1 MLMLS
6 MRSAVL
12 ARSKS
17 ASFTPISAMVASS
30 LFFVFSAIFCTFT
43 SPIEAALALFSSVN
57 LGAFTMSFSRLAAL
71 FLPTGAE
78 ATLSVKFFRLAA
90 IFCPFILASS
100 SLAFASFSFISP
112 TLFSVKFIP
121 LTPRALSAAEAFIS
135 PFSFISALSATPLKF
150 NLFKFACA
158 SPLKLVFLNFISLI
172 SAAKLLFSLTSALIL
187 MAGRSSS
194 SRLKFCPSSCASNDF
209 KFKAAFFKP
218 ALITPPSSL
227 SS

>member
-135 PFSFISALSATPLKF
+135 ALSATPLKF

-172 SAAKLLFSLTSALIL
+172 SAEKLLFSLTSALIL

>member
-1 MLMLS
+1 MLTLS
-6 MRSAVL
+6 MRRAVL

-30 LFFVFSAIFCTFT
+30 LFFVFSAIFCAFT

-57 LGAFTMSFSRLAAL
+57 LGAFMTSFSRLAAL

-78 ATLSVKFFRLAA
+78 AALNVKFFRLAA

-100 SLAFASFSFISP
+100 SLAFASLSFISP

-121 LTPRALSAAEAFIS
+121 LTPTVFSAIDAFIS
-135 PFSFISALSATPLKF
+135 PFSFISDLRAMPLKF
-150 NLFKFACA
+150 SMFKFACA

-172 SAAKLLFSLTSALIL
+172 SAAKLLFSLTSAFISML
-187 MAGRSSS
+187 GRSSS

-209 KFKAAFFKP
+209 KFKATFFKA
-218 ALITPPSSL
+218 ALITPPSAL